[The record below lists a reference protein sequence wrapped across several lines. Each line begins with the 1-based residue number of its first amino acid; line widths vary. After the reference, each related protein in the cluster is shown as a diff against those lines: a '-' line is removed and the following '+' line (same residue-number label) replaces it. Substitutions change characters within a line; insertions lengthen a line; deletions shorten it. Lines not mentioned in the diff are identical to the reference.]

1 MPRIGDKFDTG
12 RGRDNVIRLGSRGW
26 SAQRD
31 RRRTHPLRIVV
42 IETRSMAVVRER
54 VSGPTMCAAQKAD
67 REPAGQQDGR
77 RDKAQDRCAVRHQ
90 SAAIFPLEG
99 DQRHA

>member
-1 MPRIGDKFDTG
+1 MPRIGDDCDARHVG
-12 RGRDNVIRLGSRGW
+12 YNLIGLRNRGRSV
-26 SAQRD
+26 QRD

-77 RDKAQDRCAVRHQ
+77 RDKAQDRCAMRHQ